1 MICDSLSSPFHTP
14 CQCAPSRSIA
24 ISQYLSRLLKAS
36 ASCHPRRWHRSPPR
50 TDASRVTAD
59 VSGAVEIDLLA
70 ALHAWQTNPSNF
82 GCALMRLSGGTHSP
96 RFGEATTAVRVVQDF
111 ETSYFSH
118 AA

>member
-1 MICDSLSSPFHTP
+1 
-14 CQCAPSRSIA
+14 
-24 ISQYLSRLLKAS
+24 
-36 ASCHPRRWHRSPPR
+36 
-50 TDASRVTAD
+50 
-59 VSGAVEIDLLA
+59 LLA